1 MIESQNTA
9 DKLIEE
15 MNVTGVITAN
25 TMMADLN
32 ISRSTA
38 SRNFNKINKL
48 YPGSV
53 IKLKDTTINNITYG
67 TGKAINA
74 TSSYIYEIWL
84 QEHYFK
90 DEYRESSTNK
100 NNNSLFRKKLE
111 SKSKDELIEEI
122 IDLHAN
128 LSKVRDSVFNKID
141 QEINNL

>member
-1 MIESQNTA
+1 MIKSQNSS
-9 DKLIEE
+9 DKLLHE
-15 MNVTGVITAN
+15 MNTTGVITAN
-25 TMMADLN
+25 TMMTDLQ

-38 SRNFNKINKL
+38 SRNFNKIDKL

-90 DEYRESSTNK
+90 TEYRKSSTDK
-100 NNNSLFRKKLE
+100 NNNALFRKKLE
-111 SKSKDELIEEI
+111 SKTKNELIEEI
-122 IDLHAN
+122 IELQSN